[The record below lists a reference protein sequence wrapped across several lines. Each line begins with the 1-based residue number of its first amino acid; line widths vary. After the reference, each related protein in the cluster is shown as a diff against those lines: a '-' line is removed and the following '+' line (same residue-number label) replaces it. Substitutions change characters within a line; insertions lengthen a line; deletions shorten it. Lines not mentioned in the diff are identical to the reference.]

1 MEKQIL
7 ETFSQNILLSQKF
20 MAHEIGYAVRSA
32 IRTVS
37 QMILDRKK
45 DFFPVICDGIVKN
58 SGALFSNG
66 KRYAIIDRVKFQ

>member
-1 MEKQIL
+1 
-7 ETFSQNILLSQKF
+7 
-20 MAHEIGYAVRSA
+20 VRSA

-45 DFFPVICDGIVKN
+45 DFSPVICDGIVKN